1 MRILLATLRRR
12 PAPLI
17 GTLVSLTVAALMVTI
32 VSLLI
37 GTAITMT
44 LPAGRLAGATVVVT
58 GNPNMRFTYGTGQ
71 GASTDTVPLPGYRR
85 VPAALAARLAALPG
99 VARAIP
105 QVSVPVA
112 LELPGGRVVTG
123 GQAHRV

>member
-1 MRILLATLRRR
+1 MRILAATLRRR

-17 GTLVSLTVAALMVTI
+17 GTLVSLTVAALLVTI
-32 VSLLI
+32 VSLLV

-58 GNPNMRFTYGTGQ
+58 GDPNMRFTYGTGQ

-85 VPAALAARLAALPG
+85 VPAGLAARLAALPCPYG
-99 VARAIP
+99 DGTASEQIA
-105 QVSVPVA
+105 
-112 LELPGGRVVTG
+112 ELLRGYLG
-123 GQAHRV
+123 